1 MADLRT
7 LTLGLLVKDDQFRK
21 GLKDSQKRTE
31 SFSSKLGSVLKKG
44 AIAFAAL
51 GVAAGAFAI
60 KIGKDALLAAGDFN
74 EEISK
79 SETIFG
85 DVAKNV
91 QDFAKNATSSLLL
104 NRGAALKAASTF
116 AIFGKSA
123 GLSGQELADFSTD
136 FVGLAAD
143 LASFN
148 NTSPEEAIQAIG
160 SALRGEAEPIR
171 SYGVLM
177 DEASLRQIAF
187 REGII
192 KTTKDALTP
201 QQKVLAVTK
210 LLYEQTLDAQ
220 GDIDRTR
227 DSFANTL
234 KGFKQRW
241 EDLRIEIGEQ
251 LLPVFDDILQ
261 KLKDLQPTFETFIKT
276 LFGGPQAITSS
287 GYYAHKALEN
297 LGEDMGENEWAGFNL
312 AMAIRDLVEAFGE
325 LFTTVE
331 ENTGSK
337 SPFADFLNDI
347 TEVLN
352 GLASIIR
359 FIDKIGET
367 WNKIS
372 GGMTSFFVDR
382 GIVNQTAGNPFAAIQ
397 SQTPSRVP
405 DRSLY
410 NQVNNI
416 NVRGAVDPQGTA
428 RTVTRVLTQQRAISG
443 VRVTAPSG
451 FF

>member
-1 MADLRT
+1 VADLRT
-7 LTLGLLVKDDQFRK
+7 LTLALVADVDKFKK
-21 GLKDSQKRTE
+21 GLDKANGETR
-31 SFSSKLGSVLKKG
+31 SFSDKLKTALKAG
-44 AIAFAAL
+44 ALAFAAL
-51 GVAAGAFAI
+51 GAAAGTFAI
-60 KIGKDALLAAGDFN
+60 KLGKDAIMAAADFN

-79 SETIFG
+79 SDVIFG
-85 DVAKNV
+85 DVAKKV
-91 QDFAKNATSSLLL
+91 QDFAKNAANSLLL

-136 FVGLAAD
+136 FVTLAAD

-148 NTSPEEAIQAIG
+148 NTTPEQAIQAIG
-160 SALRGEAEPIR
+160 SALRGESEPIR
-171 SYGVLM
+171 NYGVLIN
-177 DEASLRQIAF
+177 EASLKQIAL
-187 REGII
+187 RDGII
-192 KTTKDALTP
+192 KTTNEALTP
-201 QQKVLAVTK
+201 QEKVLATTK
-210 LLYEQTLDAQ
+210 LLFEQTLDAQ

-241 EDLRIEIGEQ
+241 EDLRIEIGEE
-251 LLPVFDDILQ
+251 LLPVFDNVLQ
-261 KLKDLQPTFETFIKT
+261 RLKDLQPTFETFIKT

-297 LGEDMGENEWAGFNL
+297 LGEGMGENEWAGFNL
-312 AMAIRDLVEAFGE
+312 AMAIRDLIEAFGE

-352 GLASIIR
+352 GLAEIIR
-359 FIDKIGET
+359 FIDKINET
-367 WNKIS
+367 WKKVS

-382 GIVNQTAGNPFAAIQ
+382 GIVNQTAGNPFATIQ

-405 DRSLY
+405 NTSLY
-410 NQVNNI
+410 NQINNI

-428 RTVTRVLTQQRAISG
+428 RTVTRVLTQQRNISG
-443 VRVTAPSG
+443 VRVTAPGG

>member
-7 LTLGLLVKDDQFRK
+7 LTLALVADVDKFKK
-21 GLKDSQKRTE
+21 GLDSADKESR

-44 AIAFAAL
+44 ALAFGAL
-51 GVAAGAFAI
+51 GVAAGAFAV

-79 SETIFG
+79 SETLFG
-85 DVAKNV
+85 EAAKGV
-91 QDFAKNATSSLLL
+91 QDFAKNATQSLLL

-123 GLSGQELADFSTD
+123 GLSGKELADFSTD

-148 NTSPEEAIQAIG
+148 NTSPEEAILAIG

-171 SYGVLM
+171 KYGVLM
-177 DEASLRQIAF
+177 DDASLRQIAF

-192 KTTKDALTP
+192 STTKNALTP

-241 EDLRIEIGEQ
+241 EDLRIEIGQQ
-251 LLPVFDDILQ
+251 LLPVFGKLLD

-276 LFGGPQAITSS
+276 LFVG
-287 GYYAHKALEN
+287 
-297 LGEDMGENEWAGFNL
+297 
-312 AMAIRDLVEAFGE
+312 
-325 LFTTVE
+325 
-331 ENTGSK
+331 
-337 SPFADFLNDI
+337 
-347 TEVLN
+347 
-352 GLASIIR
+352 
-359 FIDKIGET
+359 
-367 WNKIS
+367 
-372 GGMTSFFVDR
+372 
-382 GIVNQTAGNPFAAIQ
+382 
-397 SQTPSRVP
+397 
-405 DRSLY
+405 
-410 NQVNNI
+410 
-416 NVRGAVDPQGTA
+416 
-428 RTVTRVLTQQRAISG
+428 
-443 VRVTAPSG
+443 
-451 FF
+451 